1 MYMQIKFLS
10 QSQSTFSNESVYIE
24 RKQLKAMLQLNCE
37 SLINSEQVMI

>member
-24 RKQLKAMLQLNCE
+24 RKQLKAMLQLNSG
-37 SLINSEQVMI
+37 SLMNSEVMI